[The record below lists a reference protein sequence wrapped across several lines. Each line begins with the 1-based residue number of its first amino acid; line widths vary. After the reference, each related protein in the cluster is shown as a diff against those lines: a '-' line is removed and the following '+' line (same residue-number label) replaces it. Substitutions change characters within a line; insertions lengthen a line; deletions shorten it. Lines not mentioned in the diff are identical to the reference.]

1 MMSRQVATIY
11 TRLVGQVVFQALR
24 EIAKEL
30 DLTNPLGVWSQIPG
44 LT

>member
-1 MMSRQVATIY
+1 MSRQVAKIY
-11 TRLVGQVVFQALR
+11 TRLIGQEVFKALH